1 MTDFKQIIVLRNEG
15 KSQDDIA
22 KQLGISR
29 RSVIRYLKS
38 GKIPVYKREV
48 GATRIDPMVNFFDD
62 AKKSLETIPAISLS
76 ELFDHL
82 KKKGYKGSLRS
93 MRRKTSDIRKMLK
106 NKEVYFQRMTKAG
119 EVMEGDF
126 TELQIT
132 IGGVVKKVYL
142 WITSLPYSNS
152 YFADMITMRA

>member
-1 MTDFKQIIVLRNEG
+1 MISMTDFKQIIVLRNEG

-62 AKKSLETIPAISLS
+62 AKKSLYTLHGFFHI
-76 ELFDHL
+76 FH
-82 KKKGYKGSLRS
+82 
-93 MRRKTSDIRKMLK
+93 
-106 NKEVYFQRMTKAG
+106 
-119 EVMEGDF
+119 
-126 TELQIT
+126 
-132 IGGVVKKVYL
+132 
-142 WITSLPYSNS
+142 
-152 YFADMITMRA
+152 